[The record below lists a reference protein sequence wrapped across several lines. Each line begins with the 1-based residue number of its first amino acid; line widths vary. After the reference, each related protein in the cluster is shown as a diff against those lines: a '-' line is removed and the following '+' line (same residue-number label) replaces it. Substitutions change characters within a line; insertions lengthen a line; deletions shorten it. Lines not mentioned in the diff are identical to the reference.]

1 MRPRRLGTFAL
12 QSDALPIEL
21 SCLQDTRR
29 RKRNKSY
36 PEAPPPETRDERVV
50 ESFDP
55 QLYGLALDLG
65 RSSLQALRREKAH
78 TLKPTRIPNDG
89 KPGMKVEGFREFRSA
104 AVKASSTPPAKGL
117 GCRA

>member
-1 MRPRRLGTFAL
+1 MRPRKLGTFAL

-55 QLYGLALDLG
+55 QLYGLG
-65 RSSLQALRREKAH
+65 RSSLQALRRVEAH
-78 TLKPTRIPNDG
+78 TLKPTTIPNDG
-89 KPGMKVEGFREFRSA
+89 KPGMKVVGFREFRSA